1 MGLVSRFRGWLM
13 GFLFG
18 DEQIMKRTT
27 GLVPALSTDMMRMI
41 EAWRDIY
48 SGHPSWIRDG
58 RWDKTTSFAKV
69 VCQDIAGKATNE
81 FEISTGDELLD
92 AEILHTISAVLPD
105 KVEAALA
112 LGAVV
117 PRPYYDAET
126 GRIAIDWYTAD
137 RVVPAEWDSGELIS
151 AILIDYAYIDRD
163 HSYAKLETHR
173 MRRGMDVSQNEYTI
187 TSKAFTYN
195 GGSLGQE
202 VPLSIV
208 PAWAGITPE
217 VTIRNLA
224 HPLFVY
230 MKTPFT
236 NNLDMS
242 PAGIS
247 FFANAIDQL
256 EELDRTFSTMAWE
269 REATEAKAFVDESMI
284 PQRYDSKGNVVDDLS
299 AFDRKYYRKL
309 AGIETSVNLLEVSTP
324 QPRLASYKDHM
335 QAVISYACTIMQL
348 SSNSYT
354 TDAGGMPAT
363 AKQVLSEDKR
373 TYTTVLGLQN
383 KMIIPALRAL
393 LSSVRALQAL
403 YGISPRLPES
413 DDDITIRFGDS
424 VMIDEE
430 TERQQ
435 ALSEV
440 RDGVRSKLSYLMDY
454 RGLSEEDARKELD
467 EIGSEKPAYDFFGNG
482 EGA

>member
-1 MGLVSRFRGWLM
+1 MGLISRFRGWLM
-13 GFLFG
+13 DFLFG
-18 DEQIMKRTT
+18 EQTIKKAT
-27 GLVPALSTDMMRMI
+27 GLVPALTTDMMRTI

-48 SGHPSWIRDG
+48 SGHPAWLKDMK
-58 RWDKTTSFAKV
+58 WDKTTSFAKV
-69 VCQDIAGKATNE
+69 VCQDIAGKACNE
-81 FEISTGDELLD
+81 FEIITGDDELD

-112 LGAVV
+112 LGAIV
-117 PRPYYDAET
+117 PRPYYVPET
-126 GRIAIDWYTAD
+126 KRIAIDWYTAD
-137 RVVPAEWDSGELIS
+137 RVVPVAWDSGELIS
-151 AILIDYAYIDRD
+151 AILVDYAKVDNE
-163 HSYAKLETHR
+163 HSYVKLETHQ
-173 MRRGMDVSQNEYTI
+173 MKRGVSSADNIYTI
-187 TSKAFTYN
+187 TTKAFTFN
-195 GGSLGQE
+195 CGTLGSQVSLTA
-202 VPLSIV
+202 V

-217 VTIRNLA
+217 VEIRNLE

-242 PAGIS
+242 QMGIS

-256 EELDRTFSTMAWE
+256 EEMDRTFSTMAWE

-284 PQRYDSKGNVVDDLS
+284 PQRYDSNGNIVDDLS

-309 AGIETSVNLLEVSTP
+309 AGVETSTNLLEISTP

-354 TDAGGMPAT
+354 TDASGMPAT
-363 AKQVLSEDKR
+363 AKQVITEDKR
-373 TYTTVLGLQN
+373 TYNTVLGIQN
-383 KMIIPALRAL
+383 KMIIPALHSL
-393 LSSVRALQAL
+393 LSSIRALQAL
-403 YGISPRLPES
+403 YGVSPRLPDN
-413 DDDITIRFGDS
+413 DDDITIKFGDS

-440 RDGVRSKLSYLMDY
+440 EKGVRSKLSYLMEY
-454 RGLSEEDARKELD
+454 RGLSEEDARRELE
-467 EIGSEKPAYDFFGNG
+467 EITAERPSYDFFGNG